1 MAMMDDGM
9 FGAPQGLPEQEGL
22 TLEQLLSDEQEATP
36 DDVDV
41 EIVEDADG
49 GATLSFG
56 EDETEGPDAAFDSNL
71 AEMLP
76 QEELGRISSEIRGSY
91 EDDRASRSDWEKQ
104 YTDGLALLG
113 LTYENRTEPFQG
125 ATGVVHPLLNEAVTQ
140 FQAGAYKELL
150 PSSGPVRTTII
161 GTPTAALEQASQRV
175 QDFMNYK
182 IMY

>member
-1 MAMMDDGM
+1 MAMIDDGL
-9 FGAPQGLPEQEGL
+9 FGAPQGLPEDEGL
-22 TLEQLLSDEQEATP
+22 TLEQLLADEQEATP

-41 EIVEDADG
+41 ELVEDADG

-56 EDETEGPDAAFDSNL
+56 EDEIAGPEAGFDSNL

-76 QEELGRISSEIRGSY
+76 EEELGRISSEIRGSY
-91 EDDRASRSDWEKQ
+91 EDDRASRADWEKQ

-113 LTYENRTEPFQG
+113 LTYENRTEPFMG

-150 PSSGPVRTTII
+150 PSSGPAR
-161 GTPTAALEQASQRV
+161 S
-175 QDFMNYK
+175 
-182 IMY
+182 